1 MSSRSSVATPLESG
15 ASFQIVIL
23 SGLVHGEVVSG
34 VTSTGESLCSFD
46 LAISGDEGRC
56 LVPLTWRNVVTPSF
70 AAGDAL
76 VVRGRVVKR
85 FHRAGA
91 ATIART
97 SVEVDEAIEAPKPAA
112 IRRLVTRAVE
122 RVGIGATRSSRG
134 AGR

>member
-1 MSSRSSVATPLESG
+1 MSSRSTVAARLESG
-15 ASFQIVIL
+15 AAFQIVIL

-46 LAISGDEGRC
+46 LAIVGEDGRC
-56 LVPLTWRNVVTPSF
+56 LVPLTWRNVATPSF

-112 IRRLVTRAVE
+112 IRRMVTRAVE
-122 RVGIGATRSSRG
+122 PVGIGSARTSRSASR
-134 AGR
+134 